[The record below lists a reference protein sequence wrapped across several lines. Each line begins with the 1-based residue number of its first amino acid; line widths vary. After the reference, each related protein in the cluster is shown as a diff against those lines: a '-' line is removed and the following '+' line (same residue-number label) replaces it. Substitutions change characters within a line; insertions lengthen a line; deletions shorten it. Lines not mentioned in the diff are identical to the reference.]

1 MIESVPGESAGATVS
16 VVISV
21 TVEALGGGGSW
32 LFSNANVGNGS
43 NPSLTVLD
51 SPVPIVSVRADLFID
66 LIAPAVELLPAADT
80 AIVVVVRIIGHATST
95 WSCWHGVTGGPHDL
109 LLGGVS
115 LHVHLLHGGHLSVV
129 GTSESGGSREGE
141 DCGKFHL

>member
-1 MIESVPGESAGATVS
+1 MI
-16 VVISV
+16 IR
-21 TVEALGGGGSW
+21 
-32 LFSNANVGNGS
+32 ANVNRS
-43 NPSLTVLD
+43 PLLD
-51 SPVPIVSVRADLFID
+51 SPVLIVSVRADPVFD
-66 LIAPAVELLPAADT
+66 LTAPAVELLPAADT
-80 AIVVVVRIIGHATST
+80 AIVVVERIIGHATST